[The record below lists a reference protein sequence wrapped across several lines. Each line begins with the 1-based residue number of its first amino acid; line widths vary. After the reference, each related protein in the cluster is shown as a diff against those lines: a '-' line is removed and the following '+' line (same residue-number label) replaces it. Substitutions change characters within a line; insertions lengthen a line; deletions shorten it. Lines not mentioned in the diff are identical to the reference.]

1 MNTFLGSVLHGARAA
16 IDQRFS
22 ATRFWDRARATEAT
36 QISILGSMITMLW
49 NQEPTDSDRDHKV
62 RVLVGAPMP
71 ATIHDAFEKRFGLKA
86 VIIYGLS
93 EAMPLALSTFDR
105 SAPPGSSGK
114 VHPLYDVRIFDADD
128 REVEPG
134 VPGAVVARALQ
145 PHGMLE
151 HYWQDPEATVE
162 AMRNGWFHTGDVGRI
177 DAHGD
182 FYFVDRIKDVV
193 RRRGETI
200 ASFEIEQVLALH
212 PDVADA
218 AVIGVPS
225 ELGEEEVKGILVLR
239 EGAELDPV
247 SVIRHCESKM
257 PYFAVPRFL
266 EVVADLPRS
275 PVGRVL
281 KFKLREAGNGP
292 STWDREAHGVE
303 VRR

>member
-1 MNTFLGSVLHGARAA
+1 MPAA
-16 IDQRFS
+16 I
-22 ATRFWDRARATEAT
+22 
-36 QISILGSMITMLW
+36 
-49 NQEPTDSDRDHKV
+49 H
-62 RVLVGAPMP
+62 
-71 ATIHDAFEKRFGLKA
+71 HDFERRFGLKA

-105 SAPPGSSGK
+105 PAPPGSSGK
-114 VHPLYDVRIFDADD
+114 VHPMYDVRIFDADD
-128 REVEPG
+128 RELASGLPG
-134 VPGAVVARALQ
+134 GVVARALQ

-151 HYWQDPEATVE
+151 HYWRNPEATVE

-177 DAHGD
+177 DADGN
-182 FYFVDRIKDVV
+182 FYFLDRIKDVV

-200 ASFEIEQVLALH
+200 ASFEVEQVLTLH

-225 ELGEEEVKGILVLR
+225 ELGEEEVKGVLVLR
-239 EGAELDPV
+239 ENAELDPV
-247 SVIRHCESKM
+247 SIIRHCEAKM

-266 EVVADLPRS
+266 EVVADLPRN

-292 STWDREAHGVE
+292 NTWDREAHGVE